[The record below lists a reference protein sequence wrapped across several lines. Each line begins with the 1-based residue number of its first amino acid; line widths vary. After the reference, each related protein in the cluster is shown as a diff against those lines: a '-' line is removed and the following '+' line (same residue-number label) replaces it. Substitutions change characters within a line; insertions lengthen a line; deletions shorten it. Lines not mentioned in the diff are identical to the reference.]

1 MKTIISIST
10 LALFAGA
17 AMAEDINYNVTA
29 ETGETGSV
37 YVGGTLLAD
46 ESEAFGAVNIDI
58 SGGKISAAEGTYW
71 KDGIFAGASEFGNE
85 NTSFSADRV
94 VITMSGG
101 DINNIVAGSFATEK
115 GNTSIGSV
123 DIAVSS
129 GLVRNSVVGGSILT
143 YYDVDGAKV
152 GRAVSHV
159 GSTNIII
166 NGDAVIGENVSS
178 AKDKSENNDIIFN
191 SVYGGGYTVG
201 NGTQSFDS
209 TSVSIAGNAVVNGVV
224 IGGSHAGP
232 TGTAYV
238 GDKNASDFSKI
249 VSTVSISENAEI
261 RGGYVFGGAYHSW
274 GDGKKSSDIYGSTLV
289 SVTGGKIFNS
299 ALNAGY
305 VFGGGYSSDGGNA
318 EQASISNVYGNTNV
332 EISGGEVDNVFGG
345 MYVNELCGYGS
356 AKGEVMGDAN
366 IIVTGG
372 KVANI
377 YGGGM
382 TERVTG
388 KPSLSISTSVNGNAN
403 ITVAGAEISG
413 DIYGGGYG
421 ADSVVKGGAT
431 VTLNGAASVL
441 GTVHGGGANGATVE
455 GTKTLNIGS
464 ADSAFSGGAL
474 KVADFSHINVNNG
487 SAKFTEYT
495 QSSAGTLIT
504 IEQNGFLSVTLGA
517 DASQLSA
524 TTVSN
529 GGRLEFKRGSL
540 ADGASAALAR
550 YSGAGAVRAFGGVF
564 SDGVFTAGKSA
575 DISSGPVTVGTG
587 DSDVSSVRFSAG
599 GNKNLSL
606 DFNIA
611 GMGEREVVVNSISEV
626 SDISG
631 IDGEVKAAYSIDAD
645 YDGQLSVVFS
655 AYIGEA
661 EVANLLAWHR
671 EDGGQ
676 WELYDVEIEYKD
688 GIASFIV
695 DGFSSYAISQVPEP
709 AAVAALFGAF
719 ALGIACCRA
728 IAPRKR

>member
-1 MKTIISIST
+1 MKTIVPISMF
-10 LALFAGA
+10 ALFAGA
-17 AMAEDINYNVTA
+17 AAAEDINYNVTA

-46 ESEAFGAVNIDI
+46 ESASYGSVNIDI
-58 SGGKISAAEGTYW
+58 SGGKISAAEGSYW

-143 YYDVDGAKV
+143 YNTATNMGQ
-152 GRAVSHV
+152 AVSHV

-166 NGDAVIGENVSS
+166 NGDAVIGENVLS
-178 AKDKSENNDIIFN
+178 AKDKSGNNDIIFS
-191 SVYGGGYTVG
+191 SVYGGGYTAG
-201 NGTQSFDS
+201 TGTQSFGS
-209 TSVSIAGNAVVNGVV
+209 TNVSVSGNAVVNGVV

-299 ALNAGY
+299 SLNAGY
-305 VFGGGYSSDGGNA
+305 VFGGGYSSDGNNA
-318 EQASISNVYGNTNV
+318 GQASISNVYGNSNV

-345 MYVNELCGYGS
+345 MYVNEAFGYGS
-356 AKGEVMGDAN
+356 AKGELMGDAN
-366 IIVTGG
+366 ITVSGG

-388 KPSLSISTSVNGNAN
+388 GESLSVSTSVNGNAN
-403 ITVAGAEISG
+403 ITVSGVAVSG

-421 ADSVVKGGAT
+421 SDSVVKGSAT

-441 GTVHGGGANGATVE
+441 GTVYGGGANGAAVE
-455 GTKTLNIGS
+455 GAKTLNIGS

-474 KVADFSHINVNNG
+474 KVADFSNINVNNG
-487 SAKFTEYT
+487 SAEFLEYA
-495 QSSAGTLIT
+495 QASAGTLVNIS
-504 IEQNGFLSVTLGA
+504 QNASLSIALGP

-529 GGRLEFKRGSL
+529 GGSLSFKRGAL
-540 ADGASAALAR
+540 ADGASAALAG
-550 YSGAGAVRAFGGVF
+550 YSGAGAVESFGGIF
-564 SDGVFTAGKSA
+564 SEGVFTAGKSA
-575 DISSGPVTVGTG
+575 DISSGAVTVGTG
-587 DSDVSSVRFSAG
+587 DSDVSSVKFSPG
-599 GNKNLSL
+599 ENKSLSL

-611 GMGEREVVVNSISEV
+611 GMGEREVVVNSISEA

-631 IDGEVKAAYSIDAD
+631 IDGYVKAAYSIDAD
-645 YDGQLSVVFS
+645 YDSRLSVVFS
-655 AYIGEA
+655 AYIGDVEA
-661 EVANLLAWHR
+661 ANLLAWHR

-695 DGFSSYAISQVPEP
+695 PGFSSYAISQIPEP
-709 AAVAALFGAF
+709 AAFAAL
-719 ALGIACCRA
+719 LGIILA
-728 IAPRKR
+728 IMVIAVRKR

>member
-1 MKTIISIST
+1 MKTIVPISMF
-10 LALFAGA
+10 ALFAGA
-17 AMAEDINYNVTA
+17 AAAEDINYNVTA

-46 ESEAFGAVNIDI
+46 ESASYGSVNIDI
-58 SGGKISAAEGTYW
+58 SGGKISAAEGSYW

-143 YYDVDGAKV
+143 YNTATNMGQ
-152 GRAVSHV
+152 AVSHV

-166 NGDAVIGENVSS
+166 NGDAVIGENVLS
-178 AKDKSENNDIIFN
+178 AKDKSGNNDIIFS
-191 SVYGGGYTVG
+191 SVYGGGYTAG
-201 NGTQSFDS
+201 TGTQSFGS
-209 TSVSIAGNAVVNGVV
+209 TNVSVSGNAVVNGVV

-299 ALNAGY
+299 SLNAGY
-305 VFGGGYSSDGGNA
+305 VFGGGYSSDGNNA
-318 EQASISNVYGNTNV
+318 RQASISNVYGNSNV

-345 MYVNELCGYGS
+345 MYVNEAFGYGS
-356 AKGEVMGDAN
+356 AKGELMGDAN
-366 IIVTGG
+366 ITVSGG

-388 KPSLSISTSVNGNAN
+388 EPSLSISTSVNGNAN
-403 ITVAGAEISG
+403 ITVSGAAVSG

-421 ADSVVKGGAT
+421 SDSVVKGGAT

-441 GTVHGGGANGATVE
+441 GTVYGGGANGATVE
-455 GTKTLNIGS
+455 GAKTLNIGS
-464 ADSAFSGGAL
+464 SDSAFSGGAL

-487 SAKFTEYT
+487 SAEFLEYA
-495 QSSAGTLIT
+495 QASAGTLIN
-504 IEQNGFLSVTLGA
+504 ISQNASLSIALGP

-529 GGRLEFKRGSL
+529 GGSLSFKRGAL
-540 ADGASAALAR
+540 ADGASAALAG
-550 YSGAGAVRAFGGVF
+550 YSGAGAVESFGGIF
-564 SDGVFTAGKSA
+564 SEGVFTAGKSA
-575 DISSGPVTVGTG
+575 DISSGAVTVGTG
-587 DSDVSSVRFSAG
+587 DSDVSSVKFSPG
-599 GNKNLSL
+599 ENKSLSL

-611 GMGEREVVVNSISEV
+611 GMGEREVVVNSISEA

-631 IDGEVKAAYSIDAD
+631 IDGYVKAAYSIDAD
-645 YDGQLSVVFS
+645 YDSRLSVVFS
-655 AYIGEA
+655 AYIGDVEA
-661 EVANLLAWHR
+661 ANLLAWHR

-695 DGFSSYAISQVPEP
+695 PGFSSYAISQIPEP
-709 AAVAALFGAF
+709 AAFAALP
-719 ALGIACCRA
+719 GIILA
-728 IAPRKR
+728 IMIIAVRKR

>member
-1 MKTIISIST
+1 MKTIVPISMF
-10 LALFAGA
+10 ALFAGA
-17 AMAEDINYNVTA
+17 AAAEDINYNVTA

-46 ESEAFGAVNIDI
+46 ESASYGSVNIDI
-58 SGGKISAAEGTYW
+58 SGGKISAAEGSYW

-143 YYDVDGAKV
+143 YNTATNMGQ
-152 GRAVSHV
+152 AVSHV

-166 NGDAVIGENVSS
+166 NGDAVIGENVLS
-178 AKDKSENNDIIFN
+178 AKDKSGNNDIIFS
-191 SVYGGGYTVG
+191 SVYGGGYTAG
-201 NGTQSFDS
+201 TGTQSFGS
-209 TSVSIAGNAVVNGVV
+209 TNVSVSGNAVVNGVV

-299 ALNAGY
+299 SLNAGY
-305 VFGGGYSSDGGNA
+305 VFGGGYSSDGNNA
-318 EQASISNVYGNTNV
+318 RQASISNVYGNSNV

-345 MYVNELCGYGS
+345 MYVNEAFGYGS
-356 AKGEVMGDAN
+356 AKGELMGDAN
-366 IIVTGG
+366 ITVSGG

-388 KPSLSISTSVNGNAN
+388 EPSLSISTSVNGNAN
-403 ITVAGAEISG
+403 ITVSGAAVSG

-421 ADSVVKGGAT
+421 SDSVVKGGAT

-441 GTVHGGGANGATVE
+441 GTVYGGGANGATVE
-455 GTKTLNIGS
+455 GAKTLNIGS
-464 ADSAFSGGAL
+464 SDSAFSGGAL

-487 SAKFTEYT
+487 SAEFLEYA
-495 QSSAGTLIT
+495 QASAGTLIN
-504 IEQNGFLSVTLGA
+504 ISQNAALSIALGP

-529 GGRLEFKRGSL
+529 GGSLSFKRGAL
-540 ADGASAALAR
+540 ADGASAALAG
-550 YSGAGAVRAFGGVF
+550 YSGAGAVESFGGIF
-564 SDGVFTAGKSA
+564 SEGVFTAGKSA
-575 DISSGPVTVGTG
+575 DISSGAVTVGTG
-587 DSDVSSVRFSAG
+587 DSDVSSVKFSPG
-599 GNKNLSL
+599 ENKSLSL

-611 GMGEREVVVNSISEV
+611 GMGEREVVVNSISEA

-631 IDGEVKAAYSIDAD
+631 IDGYVKAAYSIDAD
-645 YDGQLSVVFS
+645 YDSRLSVVFS
-655 AYIGEA
+655 AYIGDVEA
-661 EVANLLAWHR
+661 ANLLAWHR

-695 DGFSSYAISQVPEP
+695 PGFSSYAISQIPEP
-709 AAVAALFGAF
+709 AAFAAL
-719 ALGIACCRA
+719 LGIILA
-728 IAPRKR
+728 IMVIAVRKR

>member
-1 MKTIISIST
+1 MKPIVSISMF
-10 LALFAGA
+10 ALFAGA
-17 AMAEDINYNVTA
+17 AAAEDINYNVTA

-46 ESEAFGAVNIDI
+46 ESASYGSVNIDI
-58 SGGKISAAEGTYW
+58 SGGKISAAEGSYW

-143 YYDVDGAKV
+143 YNTATNMGQ
-152 GRAVSHV
+152 AVSHV

-166 NGDAVIGENVSS
+166 NGDAVIGENVLS
-178 AKDKSENNDIIFN
+178 AKDKSGNNDIIFS
-191 SVYGGGYTVG
+191 SVYGGGYTAG
-201 NGTQSFDS
+201 TGTQSFGS
-209 TSVSIAGNAVVNGVV
+209 TNVSVSGNAVVNGVV

-299 ALNAGY
+299 SLNAGY
-305 VFGGGYSSDGGNA
+305 VFGGGYSSDGDNA
-318 EQASISNVYGNTNV
+318 RQASISNVYGNSNV

-345 MYVNELCGYGS
+345 MYVNEAFGYGS
-356 AKGEVMGDAN
+356 AKGELMGDAN
-366 IIVTGG
+366 ITVSGG

-388 KPSLSISTSVNGNAN
+388 GESLSVSTSVNGNAN
-403 ITVAGAEISG
+403 ITVSGVAVSG

-421 ADSVVKGGAT
+421 SDSVVKGGAT

-441 GTVHGGGANGATVE
+441 GTVYGGGANGAAVE
-455 GTKTLNIGS
+455 GAKTLNIGS

-474 KVADFSHINVNNG
+474 KVADFSNINVNNG
-487 SAKFTEYT
+487 SAEFLEYA
-495 QSSAGTLIT
+495 QASAGTLVNIS
-504 IEQNGFLSVTLGA
+504 QNAALSIALGP

-529 GGRLEFKRGSL
+529 GGSLSFKRGAL
-540 ADGASAALAR
+540 ADGASAAFAG
-550 YSGAGAVRAFGGVF
+550 YSGAGAVESFGGIF
-564 SDGVFTAGKSA
+564 SEGVFTAGKSA
-575 DISSGPVTVGTG
+575 DISSGAVTVGTG
-587 DSDVSSVRFSAG
+587 DSDVSSVKFSPG
-599 GNKNLSL
+599 ENKSLSL

-611 GMGEREVVVNSISEV
+611 GMGEREVVVNSISEA

-631 IDGEVKAAYSIDAD
+631 IDGYVKAAYSIDAD
-645 YDGQLSVVFS
+645 YDSRLSVVFS
-655 AYIGEA
+655 AYIGDVEA
-661 EVANLLAWHR
+661 ANLLAWHR

-695 DGFSSYAISQVPEP
+695 PGFSSYAISQIPEP
-709 AAVAALFGAF
+709 AAFAAL
-719 ALGIACCRA
+719 LGIILA
-728 IAPRKR
+728 IMVIAVRKR

>member
-1 MKTIISIST
+1 MKPIVSISMF
-10 LALFAGA
+10 ALFAGA
-17 AMAEDINYNVTA
+17 AAAEDINYNVTA

-46 ESEAFGAVNIDI
+46 ESASYGSVNIDI
-58 SGGKISAAEGTYW
+58 SGGKISAAEGSYW

-143 YYDVDGAKV
+143 YNTATNMGQ
-152 GRAVSHV
+152 AVSHV

-166 NGDAVIGENVSS
+166 NGDAVIGENVLS
-178 AKDKSENNDIIFN
+178 AKDKSGNNDIIFS
-191 SVYGGGYTVG
+191 SVYGGGYTAG
-201 NGTQSFDS
+201 TGTQSFGS
-209 TSVSIAGNAVVNGVV
+209 TNVSVSGNAVVNGVV

-299 ALNAGY
+299 SLNAGY
-305 VFGGGYSSDGGNA
+305 VFGGGYSSDGNNA
-318 EQASISNVYGNTNV
+318 RQASISNVYGNSNV

-345 MYVNELCGYGS
+345 MYVNEAFGYGS
-356 AKGEVMGDAN
+356 AKGELMGDAN
-366 IIVTGG
+366 ITVSGG

-388 KPSLSISTSVNGNAN
+388 GESLSVSTSVNGNAN
-403 ITVAGAEISG
+403 ITVSGVAVSG

-421 ADSVVKGGAT
+421 SDSVVKGGAT

-441 GTVHGGGANGATVE
+441 GTVYGGGANGAAVE
-455 GTKTLNIGS
+455 GAKTLNIGS

-474 KVADFSHINVNNG
+474 KVADFSNINVNNG
-487 SAKFTEYT
+487 SAEFLEYA
-495 QSSAGTLIT
+495 QASAGTLVNIS
-504 IEQNGFLSVTLGA
+504 QNASLSIALGS

-529 GGRLEFKRGSL
+529 GGSLSFKRGAL
-540 ADGASAALAR
+540 ADGASAALAG
-550 YSGAGAVRAFGGVF
+550 YSGAGAVESFGGIF
-564 SDGVFTAGKSA
+564 SEGVFTAGKSA
-575 DISSGPVTVGTG
+575 DISSGAVTVGTG
-587 DSDVSSVRFSAG
+587 DSDVSSVKFSPG
-599 GNKNLSL
+599 ENKSLSL

-611 GMGEREVVVNSISEV
+611 GMGEREVVVNSISEA

-631 IDGEVKAAYSIDAD
+631 IDGYVKAAYSIDAD
-645 YDGQLSVVFS
+645 YDSRLSVVFS
-655 AYIGEA
+655 AYIGDVEA
-661 EVANLLAWHR
+661 ANLLAWHR

-695 DGFSSYAISQVPEP
+695 PGFSSYAISQIPEP
-709 AAVAALFGAF
+709 AAFAALP
-719 ALGIACCRA
+719 GIILA
-728 IAPRKR
+728 IMIIAVRKR

>member
-1 MKTIISIST
+1 MKTIVPISMF
-10 LALFAGA
+10 ALFAGA
-17 AMAEDINYNVTA
+17 AAAEDINYNVTA

-46 ESEAFGAVNIDI
+46 ESASYGSVNIDI
-58 SGGKISAAEGTYW
+58 SGGKISAAEGSYW

-143 YYDVDGAKV
+143 YNTATNMGQ
-152 GRAVSHV
+152 AVSHV

-166 NGDAVIGENVSS
+166 NGDAVIGENVLS
-178 AKDKSENNDIIFN
+178 AKDKSGNNDIIFS
-191 SVYGGGYTVG
+191 SVYGGGYTAG
-201 NGTQSFDS
+201 TGTQSFGS
-209 TSVSIAGNAVVNGVV
+209 TNVSVSGNAVVNGVV

-299 ALNAGY
+299 SLNAGY
-305 VFGGGYSSDGGNA
+305 VFGGGYSSDGNNA
-318 EQASISNVYGNTNV
+318 RQASISNVYGNSNV

-345 MYVNELCGYGS
+345 MYVNEAFGYGS
-356 AKGEVMGDAN
+356 AKGELMGDAN
-366 IIVTGG
+366 ITVSGG

-388 KPSLSISTSVNGNAN
+388 EPSLSISTSVNGNAN
-403 ITVAGAEISG
+403 ITVSGAAVSG

-421 ADSVVKGGAT
+421 SDSVVKGGAT

-441 GTVHGGGANGATVE
+441 GTVYGGGANGATVE
-455 GTKTLNIGS
+455 GAKTLNIGS
-464 ADSAFSGGAL
+464 SDSAFSGGAL
-474 KVADFSHINVNNG
+474 KVADFSNINVNNG
-487 SAKFTEYT
+487 SAEFLEYA
-495 QSSAGTLIT
+495 QASAGTLVNIS
-504 IEQNGFLSVTLGA
+504 QNASLSIALGS

-529 GGRLEFKRGSL
+529 GGSLSFKRGAL
-540 ADGASAALAR
+540 ADGASAAFAG
-550 YSGAGAVRAFGGVF
+550 YSGAGAVESFGGIF
-564 SDGVFTAGKSA
+564 SEGVFTAGKSA
-575 DISSGPVTVGTG
+575 DISSGAVTVGTG
-587 DSDVSSVRFSAG
+587 DSDVSSVKFSPG
-599 GNKNLSL
+599 ENKSLSL

-611 GMGEREVVVNSISEV
+611 GMGEREVVVNSISEA

-631 IDGEVKAAYSIDAD
+631 IDGDVKAAYSIDAD
-645 YDGQLSVVFS
+645 YDSRLSVVFS
-655 AYIGEA
+655 AYIGDAEA
-661 EVANLLAWHR
+661 ANLLAWHR

-695 DGFSSYAISQVPEP
+695 PGFSSYAISQIPEP
-709 AAVAALFGAF
+709 AAFAAL
-719 ALGIACCRA
+719 LGIILA
-728 IAPRKR
+728 IMIIAVRKR

>member
-1 MKTIISIST
+1 MKTIVPISMF
-10 LALFAGA
+10 ALFAGA
-17 AMAEDINYNVTA
+17 AAAEDINYNVTA

-46 ESEAFGAVNIDI
+46 ESASYGSVNIDI
-58 SGGKISAAEGTYW
+58 SGGKISAAEGSYW

-143 YYDVDGAKV
+143 YNTATNMGQ
-152 GRAVSHV
+152 AVSHV

-166 NGDAVIGENVSS
+166 NGDAVIGENVLS
-178 AKDKSENNDIIFN
+178 AKDKSGNNDIIFS
-191 SVYGGGYTVG
+191 SVYGGGYTAG
-201 NGTQSFDS
+201 TGTQSFGS
-209 TSVSIAGNAVVNGVV
+209 TNVSVSGNAVVNGVV

-299 ALNAGY
+299 SLNAGY
-305 VFGGGYSSDGGNA
+305 VFGGGYSSDGNNA
-318 EQASISNVYGNTNV
+318 RQASISNVYGNSNV

-345 MYVNELCGYGS
+345 MYVNEAFGYGS
-356 AKGEVMGDAN
+356 AKGELMGDAN
-366 IIVTGG
+366 ITVSGG

-388 KPSLSISTSVNGNAN
+388 EPSLSISTSVNGNAN
-403 ITVAGAEISG
+403 ITVSGAAVSG

-421 ADSVVKGGAT
+421 SDSVVKGSAT

-441 GTVHGGGANGATVE
+441 GTVYGGGANGATVE
-455 GTKTLNIGS
+455 GAKTLNIGS
-464 ADSAFSGGAL
+464 SDSAFSGGAL

-487 SAKFTEYT
+487 SAEFLEYA
-495 QSSAGTLIT
+495 QASAGTLVNIS
-504 IEQNGFLSVTLGA
+504 QNASLSIALGP

-529 GGRLEFKRGSL
+529 GGSLSFKRGAL
-540 ADGASAALAR
+540 ADGASAALAG
-550 YSGAGAVRAFGGVF
+550 YSGAGAVESFGGIF
-564 SDGVFTAGKSA
+564 SEGVFTAGKSA
-575 DISSGPVTVGTG
+575 DISSGAVTVGTG
-587 DSDVSSVRFSAG
+587 DSDVSSVKFSPG
-599 GNKNLSL
+599 ENKSLSL

-611 GMGEREVVVNSISEV
+611 GMGEREVVVNSISEA

-631 IDGEVKAAYSIDAD
+631 IDGYVKAAYSIDAD
-645 YDGQLSVVFS
+645 YDSRLSVVFS
-655 AYIGEA
+655 AYIGDVEA
-661 EVANLLAWHR
+661 ANLLAWHR

-695 DGFSSYAISQVPEP
+695 PGFSSYAISQIPEP
-709 AAVAALFGAF
+709 AAFAAL
-719 ALGIACCRA
+719 LGIILA
-728 IAPRKR
+728 IMIIAVRKR

>member
-1 MKTIISIST
+1 MKTIVPISMF
-10 LALFAGA
+10 ALFAGA
-17 AMAEDINYNVTA
+17 AAAEDINYNVTA

-46 ESEAFGAVNIDI
+46 ESASYGSVNIDI
-58 SGGKISAAEGTYW
+58 SGGKISAAEGSYW

-143 YYDVDGAKV
+143 YNTATNMGQ
-152 GRAVSHV
+152 AVSHV

-166 NGDAVIGENVSS
+166 NGDAVIGENVLS
-178 AKDKSENNDIIFN
+178 AKDKSGNNDIIFS
-191 SVYGGGYTVG
+191 SVYGGGYTAG
-201 NGTQSFDS
+201 TGTQSFGS
-209 TSVSIAGNAVVNGVV
+209 TNVSVSGNAVVNGVV

-299 ALNAGY
+299 SLNAGY
-305 VFGGGYSSDGGNA
+305 VFGGGYSSDGNNA
-318 EQASISNVYGNTNV
+318 GQASISNVYGNSNV

-345 MYVNELCGYGS
+345 MYVNEAFGYGS
-356 AKGEVMGDAN
+356 AKGALMGDAN
-366 IIVTGG
+366 ITVSGG

-388 KPSLSISTSVNGNAN
+388 GESLSVSTSVNGNAN
-403 ITVAGAEISG
+403 ITVSGAAVSG

-421 ADSVVKGGAT
+421 SDSVVKGGAT

-441 GTVHGGGANGATVE
+441 GTVYGGGANGATVE
-455 GTKTLNIGS
+455 GAKTLNIGS
-464 ADSAFSGGAL
+464 SDSAFSGGAL

-487 SAKFTEYT
+487 SAEFLEYA
-495 QSSAGTLIT
+495 QASAGTLIN
-504 IEQNGFLSVTLGA
+504 ISQNAALSIALGP

-529 GGRLEFKRGSL
+529 GGSLSFKRGAL
-540 ADGASAALAR
+540 ADGASAAFAG
-550 YSGAGAVRAFGGVF
+550 YSGAGAVESFGGIF
-564 SDGVFTAGKSA
+564 SEGVFTAGKSA
-575 DISSGPVTVGTG
+575 DISSGAVTVGTG
-587 DSDVSSVRFSAG
+587 DSDVSSVKFSPG
-599 GNKNLSL
+599 ENKSLSL

-611 GMGEREVVVNSISEV
+611 GMGEREVVVNSISEA

-631 IDGEVKAAYSIDAD
+631 IDGYVKAAYSIDAD
-645 YDGQLSVVFS
+645 YDSRLSVVFS
-655 AYIGEA
+655 AYIGDVEA
-661 EVANLLAWHR
+661 ANLLAWHR

-695 DGFSSYAISQVPEP
+695 PGFSSYAISQIPEP
-709 AAVAALFGAF
+709 AAFAALP
-719 ALGIACCRA
+719 GIILA
-728 IAPRKR
+728 IMIIAVRKR

>member
-1 MKTIISIST
+1 MKPIVSISMF
-10 LALFAGA
+10 ALFAGA
-17 AMAEDINYNVTA
+17 AAAEDINYNVTA

-46 ESEAFGAVNIDI
+46 ESASYGSVNIDI
-58 SGGKISAAEGTYW
+58 SGGKISAAEGSYW

-143 YYDVDGAKV
+143 YNTATNMGQ
-152 GRAVSHV
+152 AVSHV

-166 NGDAVIGENVSS
+166 NGDAVIGENVLS
-178 AKDKSENNDIIFN
+178 AKDKSGNNDIIFS
-191 SVYGGGYTVG
+191 SVYGGGYTAG
-201 NGTQSFDS
+201 TGTQSFGS
-209 TSVSIAGNAVVNGVV
+209 TNVSVSGNAVVNGVV

-299 ALNAGY
+299 SLNAGY
-305 VFGGGYSSDGGNA
+305 VFGGGYSSDGNNA
-318 EQASISNVYGNTNV
+318 RQASISNVYGNSNV

-345 MYVNELCGYGS
+345 MYVNEAFGYGS
-356 AKGEVMGDAN
+356 AKGELMGDAN
-366 IIVTGG
+366 ITVSGG

-388 KPSLSISTSVNGNAN
+388 EPSLSISTSVNGNAN
-403 ITVAGAEISG
+403 ITVSGAAVSG

-421 ADSVVKGGAT
+421 SDSVVKGSAT

-441 GTVHGGGANGATVE
+441 GTVYGGGANGATVE
-455 GTKTLNIGS
+455 GAKTLNIGS
-464 ADSAFSGGAL
+464 SDSAFSGGAL

-487 SAKFTEYT
+487 SAEFLEYA
-495 QSSAGTLIT
+495 QASAGTLVNIS
-504 IEQNGFLSVTLGA
+504 QNASLSIALGP

-529 GGRLEFKRGSL
+529 GGSLSFKRGAL
-540 ADGASAALAR
+540 ADGASAALAG
-550 YSGAGAVRAFGGVF
+550 YSGAGAVESFGGIF
-564 SDGVFTAGKSA
+564 SEGVFTAGKSA
-575 DISSGPVTVGTG
+575 DISSGAVTVGTG
-587 DSDVSSVRFSAG
+587 DSDVSSVKFSPG
-599 GNKNLSL
+599 ENKSLSL

-611 GMGEREVVVNSISEV
+611 GMGEREVVVNSISEA

-631 IDGEVKAAYSIDAD
+631 IDGYVKAAYSIDAD
-645 YDGQLSVVFS
+645 YDSRLSVVFS
-655 AYIGEA
+655 AYIGDVEA
-661 EVANLLAWHR
+661 ANLLAWHR

-695 DGFSSYAISQVPEP
+695 PGFSSYAISQIPEP
-709 AAVAALFGAF
+709 AAFAALP
-719 ALGIACCRA
+719 GIILA
-728 IAPRKR
+728 IMIIAVRKR

>member
-1 MKTIISIST
+1 MKPIVSISMF
-10 LALFAGA
+10 ALFAGA
-17 AMAEDINYNVTA
+17 AAAEDINYNVTA

-46 ESEAFGAVNIDI
+46 ESASYGSVNIDI
-58 SGGKISAAEGTYW
+58 SGGKISAAEGSYW

-143 YYDVDGAKV
+143 YNTATNMGQ
-152 GRAVSHV
+152 AVSHV

-166 NGDAVIGENVSS
+166 NGDAVIGENVLS
-178 AKDKSENNDIIFN
+178 AKDKSGNNDIIFS
-191 SVYGGGYTVG
+191 SVYGGGYTAG
-201 NGTQSFDS
+201 TGTQSFGS
-209 TSVSIAGNAVVNGVV
+209 TNVSVSGNAVVNGVV

-299 ALNAGY
+299 SLNAGY
-305 VFGGGYSSDGGNA
+305 VFGGGYSSDGNNA
-318 EQASISNVYGNTNV
+318 GQASISNVYGNSNV

-345 MYVNELCGYGS
+345 MYVNEAFGYGS
-356 AKGEVMGDAN
+356 AKGELMGDAN
-366 IIVTGG
+366 ITVSGG

-388 KPSLSISTSVNGNAN
+388 EPSLSISTSVNGNAN
-403 ITVAGAEISG
+403 ITVSGAAVSG

-421 ADSVVKGGAT
+421 SDSVVKGSAT

-441 GTVHGGGANGATVE
+441 GTVYGGGANGATVE
-455 GTKTLNIGS
+455 GAKTLNIGS

-474 KVADFSHINVNNG
+474 KVADFSNINVNNG
-487 SAKFTEYT
+487 SAEFLEYA
-495 QSSAGTLIT
+495 QASAGTLVNIS
-504 IEQNGFLSVTLGA
+504 QNASLSIALGP

-529 GGRLEFKRGSL
+529 GGSLSFKRGAL
-540 ADGASAALAR
+540 ADGASAALAG
-550 YSGAGAVRAFGGVF
+550 YSGAGAVESFGGIF
-564 SDGVFTAGKSA
+564 SEGVFTAGKSA
-575 DISSGPVTVGTG
+575 DISSGAVTVGTG
-587 DSDVSSVRFSAG
+587 DSDVSSVKFSPG
-599 GNKNLSL
+599 ENKSLSL

-611 GMGEREVVVNSISEV
+611 GMGEREVVVNSISEA

-631 IDGEVKAAYSIDAD
+631 IDGYVKAAYSIDAD
-645 YDGQLSVVFS
+645 YDSRLSVVFS
-655 AYIGEA
+655 AYIGDVEA
-661 EVANLLAWHR
+661 ANLLAWHR

-695 DGFSSYAISQVPEP
+695 PGFSSYAISQIPEP
-709 AAVAALFGAF
+709 AAFAAL
-719 ALGIACCRA
+719 LGIILA
-728 IAPRKR
+728 IMIIAVRKR

>member
-1 MKTIISIST
+1 MKTIVPISMF
-10 LALFAGA
+10 ALFAGA
-17 AMAEDINYNVTA
+17 AAAEDINYNVTA

-46 ESEAFGAVNIDI
+46 ESASYGSVNIDI
-58 SGGKISAAEGTYW
+58 SGGKISAAEGSYW

-143 YYDVDGAKV
+143 YNTATNMGQ
-152 GRAVSHV
+152 AVSHV

-166 NGDAVIGENVSS
+166 NGDAVIGENVLS
-178 AKDKSENNDIIFN
+178 AKDKSGNNDIIFS
-191 SVYGGGYTVG
+191 SVYGGGYTAG
-201 NGTQSFDS
+201 TGTQSFGS
-209 TSVSIAGNAVVNGVV
+209 TNVSVSGNAVVNGVV

-249 VSTVSISENAEI
+249 VSSVSVSENAEI

-289 SVTGGKIFNS
+289 SVTGGKIYNS
-299 ALNAGY
+299 SLNAGY
-305 VFGGGYSSDGGNA
+305 VFGGGYSSDGNNA
-318 EQASISNVYGNTNV
+318 GQASISNVYGNSNV

-345 MYVNELCGYGS
+345 MYVNEAFGYGS
-356 AKGEVMGDAN
+356 AKGELMGDAN
-366 IIVTGG
+366 ITVSGG

-388 KPSLSISTSVNGNAN
+388 EPSLSISTSVNGNAN
-403 ITVAGAEISG
+403 ITVSGAAVSG

-421 ADSVVKGGAT
+421 SDSVVKGSAT

-441 GTVHGGGANGATVE
+441 GTVYGGGANGATVE
-455 GTKTLNIGS
+455 GAKTLNIGS

-474 KVADFSHINVNNG
+474 KVADFSNINVNNG
-487 SAKFTEYT
+487 SAEFLEYA
-495 QSSAGTLIT
+495 QASAGTLVNIS
-504 IEQNGFLSVTLGA
+504 QNASLSIALGP

-529 GGRLEFKRGSL
+529 GGSLSFKRGAL
-540 ADGASAALAR
+540 ADGASAALAG
-550 YSGAGAVRAFGGVF
+550 YSGAGAVESFGGIF
-564 SDGVFTAGKSA
+564 SEGVFTAGKSA
-575 DISSGPVTVGTG
+575 DISSGAVTVGTG
-587 DSDVSSVRFSAG
+587 DSDVSSVKFSPG
-599 GNKNLSL
+599 ENKSLSL

-611 GMGEREVVVNSISEV
+611 GMGEREVVVNSISEA

-631 IDGEVKAAYSIDAD
+631 IDGYVKAAYSIDAD
-645 YDGQLSVVFS
+645 YDSRLSVVFS
-655 AYIGEA
+655 AYIGDVEA
-661 EVANLLAWHR
+661 ANLLAWHR

-695 DGFSSYAISQVPEP
+695 PGFSSYAISQIPEP
-709 AAVAALFGAF
+709 AAFAAL
-719 ALGIACCRA
+719 LGIILA
-728 IAPRKR
+728 IMIIAVRKR

>member
-1 MKTIISIST
+1 MKPIVSISMF
-10 LALFAGA
+10 ALFAGA
-17 AMAEDINYNVTA
+17 AAAEDINYNVTA

-46 ESEAFGAVNIDI
+46 ESASYGSVNIDI
-58 SGGKISAAEGTYW
+58 SGGKISAAEGSYW

-143 YYDVDGAKV
+143 YNTATNMGQ
-152 GRAVSHV
+152 AVSHV

-166 NGDAVIGENVSS
+166 NGDAVIGENVLS
-178 AKDKSENNDIIFN
+178 AKDKSGNNDIIFS
-191 SVYGGGYTVG
+191 SVYGGGYTAG
-201 NGTQSFDS
+201 TGTQSFGS
-209 TSVSIAGNAVVNGVV
+209 TNVSVSGNAVVNGVV

-299 ALNAGY
+299 SLNAGY
-305 VFGGGYSSDGGNA
+305 VFGGGYSSDGNNA
-318 EQASISNVYGNTNV
+318 RQASISNVYGNSNV

-345 MYVNELCGYGS
+345 MYVNEAFGYGS
-356 AKGEVMGDAN
+356 AKGELMGDAN
-366 IIVTGG
+366 ITVSGG

-388 KPSLSISTSVNGNAN
+388 EPSLSISTSVNGNAN
-403 ITVAGAEISG
+403 ITVSGAAVSG

-421 ADSVVKGGAT
+421 SDSVVKGGAT

-441 GTVHGGGANGATVE
+441 GTVYGGGANGATVE
-455 GTKTLNIGS
+455 GAKTLNIGS
-464 ADSAFSGGAL
+464 SDSAFSGGAL

-487 SAKFTEYT
+487 SAEFLEYA
-495 QSSAGTLIT
+495 QASAGTLIN
-504 IEQNGFLSVTLGA
+504 ISQNAALSIALGP

-529 GGRLEFKRGSL
+529 GGSLSFKRGAL
-540 ADGASAALAR
+540 ADGASAAFAG
-550 YSGAGAVRAFGGVF
+550 YSGAGAVESFGGIF
-564 SDGVFTAGKSA
+564 SEGVFTAGKSA
-575 DISSGPVTVGTG
+575 DISSGAVTVGTG
-587 DSDVSSVRFSAG
+587 DSDVSSVKFSPG
-599 GNKNLSL
+599 ENKSLSL

-611 GMGEREVVVNSISEV
+611 GMGEREVVVNSISEA

-631 IDGEVKAAYSIDAD
+631 IDGYVKAAYSIDAD
-645 YDGQLSVVFS
+645 YDSRLSVVFS
-655 AYIGEA
+655 AYIGDVEA
-661 EVANLLAWHR
+661 ANLLAWHR

-695 DGFSSYAISQVPEP
+695 PGFSSYAISQIPEP
-709 AAVAALFGAF
+709 AAFAALP
-719 ALGIACCRA
+719 GIILA
-728 IAPRKR
+728 IMIIAVRKR

>member
-1 MKTIISIST
+1 MKTIVPISMF
-10 LALFAGA
+10 ALFAGA
-17 AMAEDINYNVTA
+17 AAAEDINYNVTA

-46 ESEAFGAVNIDI
+46 ESASYGSVNIDI
-58 SGGKISAAEGTYW
+58 SGGKISAAEGSYW

-143 YYDVDGAKV
+143 YNTATNMGQ
-152 GRAVSHV
+152 AVSHV

-166 NGDAVIGENVSS
+166 NGDAVIGENVLS
-178 AKDKSENNDIIFN
+178 AKDKSGNNDIIFS
-191 SVYGGGYTVG
+191 SVYGGGYTAG
-201 NGTQSFDS
+201 TGTQSFGS
-209 TSVSIAGNAVVNGVV
+209 TNVSVSGNAVVNGVV

-299 ALNAGY
+299 SLNAGY
-305 VFGGGYSSDGGNA
+305 VFGGGYSSDGNNA
-318 EQASISNVYGNTNV
+318 RQASISNVYGNSNV

-345 MYVNELCGYGS
+345 MYVNEAFGYGS
-356 AKGEVMGDAN
+356 AKGELMGDAN
-366 IIVTGG
+366 ITVSGG

-388 KPSLSISTSVNGNAN
+388 EPSLSISTSVNGNAN
-403 ITVAGAEISG
+403 ITVSGAAVSG

-421 ADSVVKGGAT
+421 SDSVVKGSAT

-441 GTVHGGGANGATVE
+441 GTVYGGGANGATVE
-455 GTKTLNIGS
+455 GAKTLNIGS
-464 ADSAFSGGAL
+464 SDSAFSGGAL

-487 SAKFTEYT
+487 SAEFLEYA
-495 QSSAGTLIT
+495 QASAGTLIN
-504 IEQNGFLSVTLGA
+504 ISQNAALSIALGP

-529 GGRLEFKRGSL
+529 GGSLSFKRGAL
-540 ADGASAALAR
+540 ADGASAAFAG
-550 YSGAGAVRAFGGVF
+550 YSGAGAVESFGGIF
-564 SDGVFTAGKSA
+564 SEGVFTAGKSA
-575 DISSGPVTVGTG
+575 DISSGAVTVGTG
-587 DSDVSSVRFSAG
+587 DSDVSSVKFSPG
-599 GNKNLSL
+599 ENKSLSL

-611 GMGEREVVVNSISEV
+611 GMGEREVVVNSISEA

-631 IDGEVKAAYSIDAD
+631 IDGDVKAAYSIDAD
-645 YDGQLSVVFS
+645 YDSRLSVVFS
-655 AYIGEA
+655 AYIGDAEA
-661 EVANLLAWHR
+661 ANLLAWHR

-695 DGFSSYAISQVPEP
+695 PGFSSYAISQIPEP
-709 AAVAALFGAF
+709 AAFAAL
-719 ALGIACCRA
+719 LGIILA
-728 IAPRKR
+728 IMIIAVRKR

>member
-1 MKTIISIST
+1 MKTIVPISMF
-10 LALFAGA
+10 ALFAGA
-17 AMAEDINYNVTA
+17 AAAEDINYNVTA

-46 ESEAFGAVNIDI
+46 ESASYGSVNIDI
-58 SGGKISAAEGTYW
+58 SGGKISAAEGSYW

-143 YYDVDGAKV
+143 YNTATNMGQ
-152 GRAVSHV
+152 AVSHV

-166 NGDAVIGENVSS
+166 NGDAVIGENVLS
-178 AKDKSENNDIIFN
+178 AKDKSGNNDIIFS
-191 SVYGGGYTVG
+191 SVYGGGYTAG
-201 NGTQSFDS
+201 TGTQSFGS
-209 TSVSIAGNAVVNGVV
+209 TNVSVSGNAVVNGVV

-299 ALNAGY
+299 SLNAGY
-305 VFGGGYSSDGGNA
+305 VFGGGYSSDGNNA
-318 EQASISNVYGNTNV
+318 RQASISNVYGNSNV

-345 MYVNELCGYGS
+345 MYVNEAFGYGS
-356 AKGEVMGDAN
+356 AKGELMGDAN
-366 IIVTGG
+366 ITVSGG

-388 KPSLSISTSVNGNAN
+388 EPSLSISTSVNGNAN
-403 ITVAGAEISG
+403 ITVSGAAVSG

-421 ADSVVKGGAT
+421 SDSVVKGGAT

-441 GTVHGGGANGATVE
+441 GTVYGGGANGATVE
-455 GTKTLNIGS
+455 GAKTLNIGS
-464 ADSAFSGGAL
+464 SDSAFSGGAL

-487 SAKFTEYT
+487 SAEFLEYA
-495 QSSAGTLIT
+495 QASAGTLIN
-504 IEQNGFLSVTLGA
+504 ISQNAALSIALGP

-529 GGRLEFKRGSL
+529 GGSLSFKRGAL
-540 ADGASAALAR
+540 ADGASAAFAG
-550 YSGAGAVRAFGGVF
+550 YSGAGAVESFGGIF
-564 SDGVFTAGKSA
+564 SEGVFTAGKSA
-575 DISSGPVTVGTG
+575 DISSGAVTVGTG
-587 DSDVSSVRFSAG
+587 DSDVSSVKFSPG
-599 GNKNLSL
+599 ENKSLSL

-611 GMGEREVVVNSISEV
+611 GMGEREVVVNSISEA

-631 IDGEVKAAYSIDAD
+631 IDGYVKAAYSIDAD
-645 YDGQLSVVFS
+645 YDSRLSVVFS
-655 AYIGEA
+655 AYIGDAEA
-661 EVANLLAWHR
+661 ANLLAWHR

-695 DGFSSYAISQVPEP
+695 PGFSSYAISQIPEP
-709 AAVAALFGAF
+709 AAFAALP
-719 ALGIACCRA
+719 GIILA
-728 IAPRKR
+728 IMIIAVRKR

>member
-1 MKTIISIST
+1 MKTIVPISMF
-10 LALFAGA
+10 ALFAGA
-17 AMAEDINYNVTA
+17 AAAEDINYNVTA

-46 ESEAFGAVNIDI
+46 ESASYGSVNIDI
-58 SGGKISAAEGTYW
+58 SGGKISAAEGSYW

-143 YYDVDGAKV
+143 YNTATNMGQ
-152 GRAVSHV
+152 AVSHV

-166 NGDAVIGENVSS
+166 NGDAVIGENVLS
-178 AKDKSENNDIIFN
+178 AKDKSGNNDIIFS
-191 SVYGGGYTVG
+191 SVYGGGYTAG
-201 NGTQSFDS
+201 TGTQSFGS
-209 TSVSIAGNAVVNGVV
+209 TNVSVSGNAVVNGVV

-249 VSTVSISENAEI
+249 VSTVSVSENAEI

-289 SVTGGKIFNS
+289 SVTGGKIYNS
-299 ALNAGY
+299 SLNAGY
-305 VFGGGYSSDGGNA
+305 VFGGGYSSDGNNA
-318 EQASISNVYGNTNV
+318 GQASISNVYGNSNV

-345 MYVNELCGYGS
+345 MYVNEAFGYGS
-356 AKGEVMGDAN
+356 AKGELMGDAN
-366 IIVTGG
+366 ITVSGG

-388 KPSLSISTSVNGNAN
+388 GESLSVSTSVNGNAN
-403 ITVAGAEISG
+403 ITVSGVAVSG

-421 ADSVVKGGAT
+421 SDSVVKGGAT

-441 GTVHGGGANGATVE
+441 GTVYGGGANGAAVE
-455 GTKTLNIGS
+455 GAKTLNIGS

-474 KVADFSHINVNNG
+474 KVADFSNINVNNG
-487 SAKFTEYT
+487 SAEFLEYA
-495 QSSAGTLIT
+495 QASAGTLVNIS
-504 IEQNGFLSVTLGA
+504 QNASLSIALGS

-529 GGRLEFKRGSL
+529 GGSLSFKRGAL
-540 ADGASAALAR
+540 ADGASAALAG
-550 YSGAGAVRAFGGVF
+550 YSGAGAVESFGGIF
-564 SDGVFTAGKSA
+564 SEGVFTAGKSA
-575 DISSGPVTVGTG
+575 DISSGAVTVGTG
-587 DSDVSSVRFSAG
+587 DSDVSSVKFSPG
-599 GNKNLSL
+599 ENKSLSL

-611 GMGEREVVVNSISEV
+611 GMGEREVVVNSISEA

-631 IDGEVKAAYSIDAD
+631 IDGYVKAAYSIDAD
-645 YDGQLSVVFS
+645 YDSRLSVVFS
-655 AYIGEA
+655 AYIGDVEA
-661 EVANLLAWHR
+661 ANLLAWHR

-695 DGFSSYAISQVPEP
+695 PGFSSYAISQIPEP
-709 AAVAALFGAF
+709 AAFAALP
-719 ALGIACCRA
+719 GIILA
-728 IAPRKR
+728 IMIIAVRKR